1 MPTEAVQART
11 SLLTSL
17 MLAGVSYSSER
28 SSILYL
34 QTVETKTSL
43 DLALAEMQ
51 SKLGLILAKDSK
63 FLSPLSNEG
72 RDTSVL

>member
-1 MPTEAVQART
+1 MPPEDVQART

-51 SKLGLILAKDSK
+51 SKLSLILAKDSK
-63 FLSPLSNEG
+63 FLPPLSNEG